1 MAKQVVVVPQ
11 VPASLQ
17 GEVRKW
23 CLTLRFLF
31 FVLDKRCIMEIIF
44 REMPHTY
51 DEVVMGQKLWFLGSI
66 ESDAISAT
74 ANSYGFTPLT
84 AIARR
89 YGWDCDSVERASR
102 ECNRNG
108 EVAIINDVKPRLLLV
123 PKTKG
128 KSEVAFLIDDLI
140 AAANAINVDVLSF
153 THYGFVQNKL
163 PKEEVNSILKVMMS
177 PQTKSTIRVVVFDI
191 DFRFKKEMITLWQKM
206 RGSTSF

>member
-1 MAKQVVVVPQ
+1 
-11 VPASLQ
+11 
-17 GEVRKW
+17 
-23 CLTLRFLF
+23 
-31 FVLDKRCIMEIIF
+31 MEIIF

-51 DEVVMGQKLWFLGSI
+51 DEVVMGQKIWFPGSI

-74 ANSYGFTPLT
+74 ANSDGFTPLT

-89 YGWDCDSVERASR
+89 YGWDRDLVEQASR
-102 ECNRNG
+102 KCNRNG

-177 PQTKSTIRVVVFDI
+177 PQTKSTIRVVVLDI
-191 DFRFKKEMITLWQKM
+191 DFRFKKEMITLWQMM
-206 RGSTSF
+206 RGSTSPGSTKGKGSGNNA